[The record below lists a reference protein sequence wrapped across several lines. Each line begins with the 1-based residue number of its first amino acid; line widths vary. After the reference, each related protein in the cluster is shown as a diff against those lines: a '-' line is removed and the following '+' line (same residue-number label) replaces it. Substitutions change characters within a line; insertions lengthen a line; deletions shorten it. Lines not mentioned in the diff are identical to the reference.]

1 MKRIVLAII
10 ITLVISS
17 PACADFQIWQL
28 NFSWYPTITGTGGGG
43 GGTGYIVPGGN
54 YYLLS
59 NGNTYTPSGS

>member
-1 MKRIVLAII
+1 MKRLILVII
-10 ITLVISS
+10 IIIAMCSA
-17 PACADFQIWQL
+17 ACADFQIWQL
-28 NFSWYPTITGTGGGG
+28 NFSWYPIITGTGGGV